1 MNKDYAVGF
10 DVGDRSVGVAFVE
23 FDGDVPVKLLRAIA
37 YRHDGGIDPTTNKT
51 PQSRKATSGVA
62 RRVRRMRKERRRRL
76 NELDKFLRQEG
87 YPVEGDDRGETY
99 EPWNARANCVI
110 GFIEDEAQRK
120 LELSRAIRHM
130 ARHRGWRNPW
140 HTVAQ
145 ELREEVPSSQHQKN
159 VANAQE
165 IFPGELDANAT
176 VGQLGAVAGKYNR
189 LLRPR
194 TNEKA
199 KESGIIPVLSY
210 KVLQCDQLDELQR
223 ICRMQRVGE
232 EFESELLEL
241 VFGQKRPVVRAEN
254 IGRDELPGM
263 NGHPR
268 APRSSLE
275 FQEFRIRDSIA
286 NLRVKSS
293 RRDRKGVGLAS
304 EVVNDVV
311 DYLLEW
317 REPDDP
323 TWAEVAELIGIDP
336 DLLVAP
342 VFDDVRRMSAPVD
355 RTSRLLEKTLSKKAF
370 KPVLEWW
377 NNTSFEQKS
386 MLVALISDPTDHHE
400 DWAVSAGIADV
411 IASWPDGLLEE
422 LNSLNFESGRSA
434 YSLLSLKKMNECM
447 ATRGCNLHDARKE
460 VFDVDDSWRP
470 TPPKIHEPVGH
481 PTVDRVLPIVRRTI
495 MEAHRRWGVPRSIHI
510 EHTRSSLLGPAARA
524 EYQREV
530 NANRR
535 ARERSIASLREQ
547 GVADPTVA
555 TVRRFSAV
563 QHQNGVCLYCGST
576 ITAKPGDSGCELD
589 HVVPRSGGGSS
600 KRENLVAACRR
611 CNSEKGN
618 LPFSIW
624 AATCTRPEVSV
635 EAALVRL
642 ENFNWEKRDRAVKKG
657 LIRRLKQTSEDEP
670 IDERSLESTA
680 YAATEIRRRVQYYF
694 EENCGA
700 NVPQS
705 EIFVLPGAVTRE
717 ARRAGGF
724 DSRIKLRGKDDKDR
738 FDARH
743 HALDAAIMTVVDW
756 SVARTLQ
763 QRSDLKY
770 SNFLT
775 GAEPR
780 WKEFKGDSPESR
792 KKFERWIQ
800 TSNRLA
806 DLVSDAIVADA
817 IPVIFP
823 LRLGTNRGPLHKDT
837 VRCADWKPIADEWSE
852 KEIERIVS
860 PDVHAAVTE
869 AIGLKGGRLSA
880 TSSANVIRQNGKFG
894 EKVALARS
902 SAACIQVNGGVVE
915 IGESIHHAR
924 LFAWRGRRGAIELGM
939 VRVFTAELPYILKN
953 STHGDVFTAEIPAS
967 TFSFRNTP
975 ATLRKKLL
983 AGEATSVGWIT
994 QNDEIEIAIDEFA
1007 CGNTSFAKFLTEI
1020 PEKRWRVDGFYD
1032 NRRLRIRPAYLSA
1045 EGLTDNH
1052 SKVVHETL
1060 EKGQFVN
1067 AGALLSASRTL
1078 LIRRTALGAP
1088 RWKLDSSGLPVS
1100 FSPLKLAEEAL

>member
-10 DVGDRSVGVAFVE
+10 DFGDRSVGVAFVE

-37 YRHDGGIDPTTNKT
+37 YRHDGGENPSSKT
-51 PQSRKATSGVA
+51 PESRKAAAGVA
-62 RRVRRMRKERRRRL
+62 RRVRRMRRERRRRL
-76 NELDKFLRQEG
+76 NELDRFLRQAG
-87 YPVEGDDRGETY
+87 YPIEGDDRGETY
-99 EPWNARANCVI
+99 EPWNARANCVTA
-110 GFIEDEAQRK
+110 FIENEAQRR

-130 ARHRGWRNPW
+130 ARHRGWRDPW

-194 TNEKA
+194 TNDKA
-199 KESGIIPVLSY
+199 KNRGVSPVLSY
-210 KVLQCDQLDELQR
+210 KVLQRDQLDELKR
-223 ICRMQRVGE
+223 ICSMQRVSE
-232 EFESELLEL
+232 DFASELLEL
-241 VFGQKRPVVRAEN
+241 VFGQKRPVVRVE
-254 IGRDELPGM
+254 GRDELPGM
-263 NGHPR
+263 SGHPR

-311 DYLLEW
+311 DYLLTW

-323 TWAEVAELIGIDP
+323 TWAEVAEFMSVDP

-342 VFDDVRRMSAPVD
+342 IFDDVRRMSAPVD

-377 NNTSFEQKS
+377 NNASTEQKS

-411 IASWPDGLLEE
+411 ISSWPDGLLEE
-422 LNSLNFESGRSA
+422 LSSLNFESGRSA
-434 YSLLSLKKMNECM
+434 YSLLSLKKMNDCM

-481 PTVDRVLPIVRRTI
+481 PTVDCVLPIVRRTI

-524 EYQREV
+524 AYQHEVKSNREE
-530 NANRR
+530 
-535 ARERSIASLREQ
+535 REKNIASLREQ
-547 GVADPTVA
+547 GVADPTAA
-555 TVRRFSAV
+555 TVRRFRAV

-600 KRENLVAACRR
+600 RRENLVAVCRR

-618 LPFSIW
+618 LPFGLW
-624 AATCTRPEVSV
+624 AATSNRPEVSV
-635 EAALVRL
+635 EAALTRL
-642 ENFNWEKRDRAVKKG
+642 KNFNWKRHDRAVRKG
-657 LIRRLKQTSEDEP
+657 LVRRLKQTSEDEP

-680 YAATEIRRRVQYYF
+680 YAATEIRRRLQHYF
-694 EENCGA
+694 DEVCGA
-700 NVPQS
+700 DEWRPEV
-705 EIFVLPGAVTRE
+705 FVLPGAVTRE

-743 HALDAAIMTVVDW
+743 HALDAAIMTVVNR

-775 GAEPR
+775 GAESR

-792 KKFERWIQ
+792 KKFERWVQ

-823 LRLGTNRGPLHKDT
+823 LRLGTNRGRLHEDK
-837 VRCADWKPIADEWSE
+837 VKCVDWKSITEEWSK

-860 PDVHAAVTE
+860 PNVHAAVTE
-869 AIGLKGGRLSA
+869 AIGLNGGKLSA
-880 TSSANVIRQNGKFG
+880 ISAANVILQNGKFS
-894 EKVALARS
+894 EKVAVARS
-902 SAACIQVNGGVVE
+902 SAACIQVNGGVVG
-915 IGESIHHAR
+915 IGKSIHHAR
-924 LFAWRGRRGAIELGM
+924 LFAWVGRGGAIELRM

-953 STHGDVFTAEIPAS
+953 STHGDVFTAEIPSS
-967 TFSFRNTP
+967 TYSFRD
-975 ATLRKKLL
+975 AQVELRKKLL
-983 AGEATSVGWIT
+983 AGEAVSVGWIT
-994 QNDEIEIAIDEFA
+994 QNDEIEIDVDAFTCA
-1007 CGNTSFAKFLTEI
+1007 NNSFAKFLKEI
-1020 PEKRWRVDGFYD
+1020 PETRWCVDGFND
-1032 NRRLRIRPAYLSA
+1032 SGRVLIRPAYLSA
-1045 EGLTDNH
+1045 EGLTDSH
-1052 SKVVHETL
+1052 PKVVRDTL
-1060 EKGQFVN
+1060 DDGQLVT
-1067 AGALLSASRTL
+1067 ARALLSASKTL
-1078 LIRRTALGAP
+1078 VIRRTALGAP
-1088 RWKLDSSGLPVS
+1088 RWKSDSSGLPVS
-1100 FSPLKLAEEAL
+1100 FSPLRRAEEALK

>member
-1 MNKDYAVGF
+1 MNKDYAVGY

-37 YRHDGGIDPTTNKT
+37 YRHDGGMDPTTNKA
-51 PQSRKATSGVA
+51 PQSRKATAGVA
-62 RRVRRMRKERRRRL
+62 RRVRRMRRERRRRL
-76 NELDKFLRQEG
+76 NALDRFLRQSG
-87 YPVEGDDRGETY
+87 YPIEGDDRGETY
-99 EPWNARANCVI
+99 EPWNARANCVTA
-110 GFIEDEAQRK
+110 FIEDETQRR

-194 TNEKA
+194 IKDGA
-199 KESGIIPVLSY
+199 KTSGINPVLSY
-210 KVLQCDQLDELQR
+210 KVLQCDQLDELKR
-223 ICRMQRVGE
+223 ICSMQRVSE
-232 EFESELLEL
+232 DFESKLLEL
-241 VFGQKRPVVRAEN
+241 VFGQKRPVVRAGV
-254 IGRDELPGM
+254 GRDELPGM
-263 NGHPR
+263 SSHPR

-293 RRDRKGVGLAS
+293 RRDRKGVGLSS

-311 DYLLEW
+311 EYLLEW

-336 DLLVAP
+336 GLLVAP

-434 YSLLSLKKMNECM
+434 YSLLSLTKMNACM
-447 ATRGCNLHDARKE
+447 AIRGCNLHDARKE
-460 VFDVDDSWRP
+460 VFDVDDAWRP

-510 EHTRSSLLGPAARA
+510 EHTRSSLLGPAALA

-530 NANRR
+530 NANRTE
-535 ARERSIASLREQ
+535 RERSLESLREQ

-600 KRENLVAACRR
+600 KRENLVAVCRR

-618 LPFSIW
+618 LPFSLW
-624 AATCTRPEVSV
+624 AAESTRPEVSV
-635 EAALVRL
+635 EAALARL
-642 ENFNWEKRDRAVKKG
+642 ENFNWQRRDRAVKKG

-680 YAATEIRRRVQYYF
+680 YAATEIRRRLQYYF

-700 NVPQS
+700 NSPQS
-705 EIFVLPGAVTRE
+705 GILVLPGAVTRE

-724 DSRIKLRGKDDKDR
+724 DSRIKLRGKNDKDR

-743 HALDAAIMTVVDW
+743 HALDAAIMTVVDR

-792 KKFERWIQ
+792 KKFERWVQ

-806 DLVSDAIVADA
+806 DLVSGAIVADA

-823 LRLGTNRGPLHKDT
+823 LRLGTNRGSLHEDMVKD
-837 VRCADWKPIADEWSE
+837 AKWKSIAEEWSE

-869 AIGLKGGRLSA
+869 AIGLKGGKLSE
-880 TSSANVIRQNGKFG
+880 TSADNVILQNGKFG
-894 EKVALARS
+894 EKVALAKS
-902 SAACIQVNGGVVE
+902 SAACIQVNGGVVK
-915 IGESIHHAR
+915 IGTSIHHAR
-924 LFAWRGRRGAIELGM
+924 LFAWVGRGGAIELGM
-939 VRVFTAELPYILKN
+939 VRVFTAEIPYILKHAKH
-953 STHGDVFTAEIPAS
+953 TDVFTAEIPLS
-967 TFSFRNTP
+967 TFSFRNAP

-983 AGEATSVGWIT
+983 NGEAVSVGWIT
-994 QNDEIEIAIDEFA
+994 HNDEIEIDVDAFTH
-1007 CGNTSFAKFLTEI
+1007 GSNSFTRFLNEV
-1020 PEKRWRVDGFYD
+1020 PEKRWSVDGFND
-1032 NRRLRIRPAYLSA
+1032 MKRLRIRPAYLSA
-1045 EGLTDNH
+1045 EGLTDKH
-1052 SKVVHETL
+1052 SQIVRETL
-1060 EKGQFVN
+1060 QNGQRVN
-1067 AGALLSASRTL
+1067 MAALLGHSGTAI
-1078 LIRRTALGAP
+1078 IRRTALGAP
-1088 RWKLDSSGLPVS
+1088 RWKRDRSGLPVS
-1100 FSPLKLAEEAL
+1100 FSPLRLAEEAL

>member
-1 MNKDYAVGF
+1 MNKDYAVGY
-10 DVGDRSVGVAFVE
+10 DVGDKSVGVAFVE
-23 FDGDVPVKLLRAIA
+23 FDGDVPVKLLRAVA
-37 YRHDGGIDPTTNKT
+37 YRHDGGIDPTKEDR
-51 PQSRKATSGVA
+51 PESRKATAGVA
-62 RRVRRMRKERRRRL
+62 RRVRRMRRERRRRL
-76 NELDKFLRQEG
+76 NALDRFLRQAG
-87 YPVEGDDRGETY
+87 YPIEGDDRGETY
-99 EPWNARANCVI
+99 EPWNARANCVTS
-110 GFIEDEAQRK
+110 FIENEAQRR

-194 TNEKA
+194 KDRVIN
-199 KESGIIPVLSY
+199 PVLSY
-210 KVLQCDQLDELQR
+210 KVLQCDQLDELKR
-223 ICRMQRVGE
+223 ICSMQRVSE
-232 EFESELLEL
+232 DFESELLEL
-241 VFGQKRPVVRAEN
+241 VFGQKRPVVRAKN

-263 NGHPR
+263 SSHPR

-311 DYLLEW
+311 DYLLTW

-323 TWAEVAELIGIDP
+323 TWAEVAELISVDP

-342 VFDDVRRMSAPVD
+342 IFDDVRRMSAPVD

-370 KPVLEWW
+370 KPVLDWW
-377 NNTSFEQKS
+377 NNASTEQKS

-411 IASWPDGLLEE
+411 ISSWPDGLLKE
-422 LNSLNFESGRSA
+422 LSSLNFESGRSA
-434 YSLLSLKKMNECM
+434 YSLLSLKKMNDCM
-447 ATRGCNLHDARKE
+447 ATVGCNLHDARKE

-481 PTVDRVLPIVRRTI
+481 PIVDRVLPIVRRTI
-495 MEAHRRWGVPRSIHI
+495 MEAHRRWGVPRSVHI

-524 EYQREV
+524 AYQREV
-530 NANRR
+530 NANRK

-600 KRENLVAACRR
+600 KRENLVAVCRR

-618 LPFSIW
+618 LPFGLW
-624 AATCTRPEVSV
+624 AATSNRPEVSV
-635 EAALVRL
+635 EAALTRL
-642 ENFNWEKRDRAVKKG
+642 KNFNWERRDRAVKKG
-657 LIRRLKQTSEDEP
+657 LVRRLKQTSEDEP

-680 YAATEIRRRVQYYF
+680 YAATEIRRRLQHYF
-694 EENCGA
+694 DERCGA
-700 NVPQS
+700 DERRPEV
-705 EIFVLPGAVTRE
+705 FVLPGTVTRE

-724 DSRIKLRGKDDKDR
+724 DRRIKLRGKDDKDR

-743 HALDAAIMTVVDW
+743 HALDAAIMTVVNR

-792 KKFERWIQ
+792 KKFEQWVQ

-806 DLVSDAIVADA
+806 DLVSEAIAADA

-823 LRLGTNRGPLHKDT
+823 LRLGTNRGPLHEDT
-837 VRCADWKPIADEWSE
+837 VRCVDWKSITEEWSK

-860 PDVHAAVTE
+860 PNVHAAVTE
-869 AIGLKGGRLSA
+869 AIGLDGGKLSEA
-880 TSSANVIRQNGKFG
+880 SAANAILQNGNFG
-894 EKVALARS
+894 EKVAVARS
-902 SAACIQVNGGVVE
+902 SAACIQVNSGVVR
-915 IGESIHHAR
+915 IGASIHHAR
-924 LFAWRGRRGAIELGM
+924 LFAWVGRGGAIELRM
-939 VRVFTAELPYILKN
+939 MRVFTAELPHILKN
-953 STHGDVFTAEIPAS
+953 STHGDVFTAEVPSS
-967 TFSFRNTP
+967 TYSFRD
-975 ATLRKKLL
+975 AQVALRKKLL
-983 AGEATSVGWIT
+983 AGEAASVGWIT
-994 QNDEIEIAIDEFA
+994 QNDEIEIDVDAFTCA
-1007 CGNTSFAKFLTEI
+1007 NNSFAKFLNEI
-1020 PEKRWRVDGFYD
+1020 PEKRWCVDGFND
-1032 NRRLRIRPAYLSA
+1032 SGRILMRPAYLSA
-1045 EGLTDNH
+1045 EGLTDSH
-1052 SKVVHETL
+1052 PQVVRDTL
-1060 EKGQFVN
+1060 EDGQLVT
-1067 AGALLSASRTL
+1067 ARALLSASKTL
-1078 LIRRTALGAP
+1078 VIRRTALGAP
-1088 RWKLDSSGLPVS
+1088 RWKADSSGLPVS
-1100 FSPLKLAEEAL
+1100 FSPLRRAEEAL